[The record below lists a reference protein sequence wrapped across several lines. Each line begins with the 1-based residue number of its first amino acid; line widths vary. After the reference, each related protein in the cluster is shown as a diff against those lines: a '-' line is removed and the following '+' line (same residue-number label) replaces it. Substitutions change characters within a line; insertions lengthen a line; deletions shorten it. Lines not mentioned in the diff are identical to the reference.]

1 MLKLKSGLINKD
13 VKSLAKKSWYNQRF
27 DACLNLCWM
36 IAELEIRAEKR
47 KKNWGNDRLH
57 IGIFEDHRL
66 DWYIDYIDIKRIT
79 SNFLSQAKKGNNIG
93 YKLIQKW
100 KVDELAFDKFIAK
113 FPDKLLHYSNRNLSA
128 IYNSLTSLY
137 IKALSSSSLID
148 GFALGSDE
156 IVQNE
161 VNKLLKKRN
170 ILSGA
175 GDIFSAL
182 TSPVHQSFINQ
193 AELSLLNISLKIGSL
208 KLLNLKIKEPT
219 IQKMLVKHQREYF
232 WIKNNYHDRYILS
245 VEDFVE
251 EIKTVLASRI
261 DIKEEIKRLKN
272 NAVINRRKKAE
283 LFKKLK
289 PDRYLKNL
297 LEISEQFT
305 YWQDER
311 KRRTMLFTHA
321 ASLLI
326 EEIGCRYDYT
336 LEMMR
341 YLTRVEVETLLKGK
355 KIPISELSA
364 RAKKMIIYQKGN
376 DYEIKFGQEATIMV
390 NKIFKS
396 TDHSDIQDFRG
407 LTASTGKARGIAKIV
422 TSVRDAG
429 KVNKGDILVAVMTRP
444 DYIMGIKKA
453 AAIITDEGGIT
464 CHAAII
470 SRELGIPCII
480 GTKIGTK
487 ILKDGDMVEVNANHG
502 WVRKIN

>member
-1 MLKLKSGLINKD
+1 MPKFKLGLINQD
-13 VKSLAKKSWYNQRF
+13 LDLLAHKTWYNQRF

-36 IAELEIRAEKR
+36 ISELEILAERR
-47 KKNWGNDRLH
+47 KKTWGNDRLH
-57 IGIFEDHRL
+57 IGIFEDHKL

-79 SNFLSQAKKGNNIG
+79 KNFLRQAKQGNKIG

-113 FPDKLLHYSNRNLSA
+113 FPDKLSNYSNHKLGV
-128 IYNSLTSLY
+128 IYNNLTSLY

-161 VNKLLKKRN
+161 VNKLLKERN

-175 GDIFSAL
+175 GNIFSVL

-193 AELSLLNISLKIGSL
+193 AEFSLFIIALKIGSL
-208 KLLNLKIKEPT
+208 KSLNSKIKEVS
-219 IQKMLVKHQREYF
+219 IQKMLANHQRQYF
-232 WIKNNYHDRYILS
+232 WVKNNYHDRYILS
-245 VEDFVE
+245 VGDFVE
-251 EIKTVLASRI
+251 EIKTILASRV
-261 DIKEEIKRLKN
+261 DVKKEINRIKN
-272 NAVINRRKKAE
+272 NAIVNARQKKK
-283 LFKKLK
+283 LLKKLK
-289 PDRYLKNL
+289 PNRYLTNL

-326 EEIGCRYDYT
+326 EEIGRRYGYT
-336 LEMMR
+336 LEMML
-341 YLTRVEVETLLKGK
+341 YLTHAEVDELLNGK
-355 KIPISELSA
+355 KISISELKT

-376 DYEIKFGQEATIMV
+376 SYEIKSGQEATTTI
-390 NKIFKS
+390 NKIFKN
-396 TDHSDIQDFRG
+396 TDHSSIQDFRG

-422 TSVRDAG
+422 TSVRDVD

-453 AAIITDEGGIT
+453 AAIVTDEGGIT

-470 SRELGIPCII
+470 SRELGIPCVI

-487 ILKDGDMVEVNANHG
+487 ILKDGDLIEVNANHG
-502 WVRKIN
+502 WVRKVN

>member
-1 MLKLKSGLINKD
+1 MLKLEPNLIHRDTDLLANKT
-13 VKSLAKKSWYNQRF
+13 WYNQRF

-36 IAELEIRAEKR
+36 ISELEILAERR
-47 KKNWGNDRLH
+47 KKIWGNDRLH
-57 IGIFEDHRL
+57 IGIFEDHKL

-79 SNFLSQAKKGNNIG
+79 NNFLRQAKKGDKIG

-113 FPDKLLHYSNRNLSA
+113 FPDKLSDYSNYNLSA
-128 IYNSLTSLY
+128 IYSNLTSLY

-161 VNKLLKKRN
+161 VNKLLKERN

-175 GDIFSAL
+175 GNIFSVL

-193 AELSLLNISLKIGSL
+193 AELSLLNIALKIGSL
-208 KLLNLKIKEPT
+208 KSLNSKIKEASV
-219 IQKMLVKHQREYF
+219 QKMLVKHQRQYF
-232 WIKNNYHDRYILS
+232 WVKNNYHDRYILS
-245 VEDFVE
+245 VKDFIE
-251 EIKTVLASRI
+251 EIKTILANRVDVKKEINRI
-261 DIKEEIKRLKN
+261 KN
-272 NAVINRRKKAE
+272 NAIINARQKKK
-283 LFKKLK
+283 LLNKLK
-289 PDRYLKNL
+289 PNRYLKNL

-305 YWQDER
+305 HWQDER

-326 EEIGCRYDYT
+326 EEIGCRYGYT

-341 YLTRVEVETLLKGK
+341 YLTRAEVAELLKGK
-355 KIPISELSA
+355 KISVSELYA

-376 DYEIKFGQEATIMV
+376 NYEIKSGQEATMIV
-390 NKIFKS
+390 NKIFKN
-396 TDHSDIQDFRG
+396 TDHSSIQDFRG

-422 TSVRDAG
+422 TSVRDVD
-429 KVNKGDILVAVMTRP
+429 KVNKGDILVALMTRP

-453 AAIITDEGGIT
+453 AAIVTDEGGIT

-487 ILKDGDMVEVNANHG
+487 VLKDGDLIEVNANHG
-502 WVRKIN
+502 WVRKVN